1 MVNNKFRFWLPAQ
14 ILEKGGK
21 GNDKVMRLGGIASTE
36 ATDTDGQNLIP
47 SGFDISYLKSRGF
60 INWNHKKSP
69 DDIIGEPSKAMITKS
84 GLYVEADLYP
94 DSDLAKRVYKLANV
108 LKKNS
113 SKRRLGFSIEGKAIE
128 CDPLNPNKVTKA
140 MITNIAIT
148 PSPKNPTSIIDIV
161 KGDVDW
167 RTLQEAIN
175 TEDDEELM
183 PEEVID
189 DLKILNDKKK
199 KEKPLS
205 KGEVYDYLF
214 DNIPVITIENAG
226 KFYKKIKQFAMATKK
241 KITNELLEK
250 AIDALDLNKGIG
262 EDEKTK
268 GGKEEEFKKAKRK
281 KKREDEEE
289 EEEEENE
296 EELEKRLKDDREE
309 EEEEDNEEEEEPE
322 EEDNEEEEEEEEHRR
337 KKNKKKKFEK
347 GMKND
352 FALAKILG
360 GIKKE
365 NKEAFKAVG
374 ILLKGVMDEV
384 SDLREENELMKGQ
397 LDELGVSVTGTHEKI
412 DQIAFSPVGRK
423 SISKAIERP
432 FEKGMNNGIG
442 GSDKVLSI
450 SKNKSQ
456 ILKVLDDLTFEKGMD
471 AQLADDLQR
480 FEVGGTISSYGV
492 EKIKGKGITLVN

>member
-1 MVNNKFRFWLPAQ
+1 MDKNKFRFWLPAQ
-14 ILEKGGK
+14 ILEKGSKGK
-21 GNDKVMRLGGIASTE
+21 EGNKTMKLGGIASTD

-47 SGFDISYLKSRGF
+47 SGFDISYLKDRGF
-60 INWNHKKSP
+60 VNWNHYKTP
-69 DDIIGEPSKAMITKS
+69 ENIIGEPSKATITKA
-84 GLYVEADLYP
+84 GLYVEANLYP
-94 DSDLAKRVYKLANV
+94 ESELAKKVYRLATV
-108 LKKNS
+108 LQKNS
-113 SKRRLGFSIEGKAIE
+113 SKRRLGFSIEGKALE
-128 CDPLNPNKVTKA
+128 CDPINPNRVTKA

-148 PSPKNPTSIIDIV
+148 PSPKNPTSIINIV
-161 KGDVDW
+161 KGEVDW
-167 RTLQEAIN
+167 RKEEETEAEVS
-175 TEDDEELM
+175 TEILEEA
-183 PEEVID
+183 
-189 DLKILNDKKK
+189 
-199 KEKPLS
+199 EKFLS
-205 KGEVYDYLF
+205 KGEIYDQLF
-214 DNIPVITIENAG
+214 DLIPVITIETAG
-226 KFYKKIKQFAMATKK
+226 KFYKKIKDFTMATKK
-241 KITNELLEK
+241 KITSELLEK
-250 AIDALDLNKGIG
+250 AINALDLNKAIG

-289 EEEEENE
+289 EEEENE
-296 EELEKRLKDDREE
+296 EEFEKRMKDDREE
-309 EEEEDNEEEEEPE
+309 EGEEEEEEEEP
-322 EEDNEEEEEEEEHRR
+322 EEDNEEEEEEEEEHKK
-337 KKNKKKKFEK
+337 KKNKKKKLEK

-432 FEKGMNNGIG
+432 FEKGMNNGTS

-456 ILKVLDDLTFEKGMD
+456 VLKVLDDLTFEKGMD